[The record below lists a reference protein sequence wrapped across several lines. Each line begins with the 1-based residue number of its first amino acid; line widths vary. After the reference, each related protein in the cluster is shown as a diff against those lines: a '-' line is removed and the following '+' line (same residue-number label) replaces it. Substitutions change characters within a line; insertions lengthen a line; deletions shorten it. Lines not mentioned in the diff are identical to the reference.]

1 MALLKEVT
9 SINLTDSGNHY
20 DVAPTISFVGG
31 FADSSDKIKF
41 GNNSLDLG
49 VNSYTYT
56 VDSNTSMDGFIGF
69 HLWVDSGALPD
80 SANAPIAALWEMGMH
95 ANGATRRR
103 VGLNSGGQLQSA
115 SKYSNANNR
124 ETWYQVSPYNTDE
137 RVQEGQW
144 NFISLSWFGN
154 DQGFATRRADIY
166 INGVRTYYT
175 NGTHLSG
182 MFGDSDIMFGAQLDD
197 SATPFGSSNIR
208 FKKATGMYMDNL
220 YLDSVGN
227 TSSTK
232 YIYDSDSDGGIYSSS
247 TLAKFQTFNN
257 DSAVA
262 TTTIDSNGKVNSVSV
277 SGGGL
282 YASAPTVSFKA
293 VKATSFMQNDSCNQT
308 LASGVKITGELVD
321 YSDSDGILHIA
332 HVGADDG
339 KYHSFVTGRDIK
351 FGGPTGI
358 TYTRNVLAVSED
370 NLISANEQ
378 NDDFSPATSTNL
390 DFLDFT
396 ENNPFGDP
404 ENN

>member
-1 MALLKEVT
+1 MALIKEVT
-9 SINLTDSGNHY
+9 SISLTDSGHFY
-20 DVAPTISFVGG
+20 TTAPSITFTGG
-31 FADSSDKIKF
+31 FADSSDQIKF

-49 VNSYTYT
+49 TNSYTYS
-56 VDSNTSMDGFIGF
+56 VDSTDTSMDGFIAF

-80 SANAPIAALWEMGMH
+80 SATAPIAALWEMGMEE
-95 ANGATRRR
+95 NGADRRR
-103 VGLNSGGQLQSA
+103 FGLNSGGQLQSA
-115 SKYSNANNR
+115 SKYTNPNNR

-197 SATPFGSSNIR
+197 TVTPFGSSNIR

-220 YLDSVGN
+220 YLDSVGY
-227 TSSTK
+227 TQSTNDL
-232 YIYDSDSDGGIYSSS
+232 YLNDSDGGKFSRSS
-247 TLAKFQTFNN
+247 LVKFATFNN

-262 TTTIDSNGKVNSVSV
+262 TATIDSDGKVNSTTIT
-277 SGGGL
+277 SGGF
-282 YASAPTVSFKA
+282 YVSAPTVAFSA
-293 VKATSFMQNDSCNQT
+293 APSTLVSQGDSATQT
-308 LASGVKITGELVD
+308 LSSGVKVTGELIK
-321 YSDSDGILHIA
+321 YSDSDGILYIA

-339 KYHSFVTGRDIK
+339 KYHSFVTGRDIR
-351 FGGPTGI
+351 FGSTSNSYI
-358 TYTRNVLAVSED
+358 RNVTAVSED
-370 NLISANEQ
+370 NKLSENEQ
-378 NDDFSPATSTNL
+378 NDDFSTASD

-396 ENNPFGDP
+396 EDNPFGDP